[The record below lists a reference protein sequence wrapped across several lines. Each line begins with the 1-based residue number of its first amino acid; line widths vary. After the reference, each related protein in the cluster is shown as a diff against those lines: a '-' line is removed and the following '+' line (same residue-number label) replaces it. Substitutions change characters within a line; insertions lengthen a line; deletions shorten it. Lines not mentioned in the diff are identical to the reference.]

1 MMLLSVTFRTES
13 KAVRKNGL
21 AAAGIWLDV
30 VHVKSVFQHISAAL
44 TFATTGYDFV
54 PCLLRGKE
62 ATWIIHHVCQVSNRL
77 PECKRTMR
85 RHTSVNVPT
94 TFLSLHTKVVNKP
107 GGCCT
112 WKNSMASCHRPA
124 RPSV

>member
-1 MMLLSVTFRTES
+1 MLLPVTFRTES

-21 AAAGIWLDV
+21 AAAGMWPNV
-30 VHVKSVFQHISAAL
+30 VHVKSVFQQIPAAL
-44 TFATTGYDFV
+44 TFAPTGYDVV

-94 TFLSLHTKVVNKP
+94 TFLSLHTKVVNQN
-107 GGCCT
+107 GRLLHLEDQHE
-112 WKNSMASCHRPA
+112 SIHRPA